1 MNKEQF
7 IFWLKGFTKA
17 VNEHAPTPKQ
27 WETIVSEL
35 DKIKD
40 CPDYGSP
47 IGEGGWGVPNL
58 APIQTLPFIQP
69 YNPYIVTCEGNT
81 TLTVSSGSSGTYTIP
96 SNQNISFGTITTTP
110 GQSSITYATPQF
122 VTSTAYGYPS
132 GSAWH
137 YTNTLPQQP
146 TTGSNQLELDLE

>member
-7 IFWLKGFTKA
+7 IFWLKGFAKA
-17 VNEHAPTPKQ
+17 VNEEGPTPKQ

-47 IGEGGWGVPNL
+47 IGERVWGVPNT

-69 YNPYIVTCEGNT
+69 YEPKINPYKITSGTDT
-81 TLTVSSGSSGTYTIP
+81 TLTVSTGSSGT
-96 SNQNISFGTITTTP
+96 
-110 GQSSITYATPQF
+110 ITYNPST
-122 VTSTAYGYPS
+122 VTQWNPS
-132 GSAWH
+132 SSNWS
-137 YTNTLPQQP
+137 YTNTLPKEP
-146 TTGSNQLELDLE
+146 TTVSNQLELDLN

>member
-7 IFWLKGFTKA
+7 IYWLKGYTA
-17 VNEHAPTPKQ
+17 GHEHAPTLKQ

-47 IGEGGWGVPNL
+47 IGEGGWSAPNT

-69 YNPYIVTCEGNT
+69 YEPKINPYKITSESGT
-81 TLTVSSGSSGTYTIP
+81 TLTISSGSSGTI
-96 SNQNISFGTITTTP
+96 NIATP
-110 GQSSITYATPQF
+110 GYGSITYNPSSTTYAKPQ
-122 VTSTAYGYPS
+122 S
-132 GSAWH
+132 GSWH
-137 YTNTLPQQP
+137 YTSTLPQQP
-146 TTGSNQLELDLE
+146 TTGSNQLELDLK

>member
-7 IFWLKGFTKA
+7 IFWLKGFAKA
-17 VNEHAPTPKQ
+17 VNEEGPTPKQ

-69 YNPYIVTCEGNT
+69 YDPYNPYKITSGT
-81 TLTVSSGSSGTYTIP
+81 TGGTLTVATGSSGTVTYNP
-96 SNQNISFGTITTTP
+96 STTTLWNP
-110 GQSSITYATPQF
+110 SSSNWSY
-122 VTSTAYGYPS
+122 TS
-132 GSAWH
+132 
-137 YTNTLPQQP
+137 TLPQQP
-146 TTGSNQLELDLE
+146 TTGSNQLELDLK

>member
-7 IFWLKGFTKA
+7 IYWLKGYTA
-17 VNEHAPTPKQ
+17 GHEHAPTLKQ

-47 IGEGGWGVPNL
+47 IGEGGWSAPNT

-69 YNPYIVTCEGNT
+69 YEPKINPYKITSGTDT
-81 TLTVSSGSSGTYTIP
+81 TLTVSSGSSGTI
-96 SNQNISFGTITTTP
+96 NIATP
-110 GQSSITYATPQF
+110 GYGSITYNPS
-122 VTSTAYGYPS
+122 STTYGYPS
-132 GSAWH
+132 GSNWS
-137 YTNTLPQQP
+137 YTSTLPQQP
-146 TTGSNQLELDLE
+146 TTGSNQLELDLK

>member
-17 VNEHAPTPKQ
+17 VNEEGPTPKQ
-27 WETIVSEL
+27 WEIIVLEL

-47 IGEGGWGVPNL
+47 IGEGGWGVPNS

-69 YNPYIVTCEGNT
+69 YEPYNSPYKITSAITGESGVILTTTSGSNGTVTYNPSTT
-81 TLTVSSGSSGTYTIP
+81 TLWNPSSSNWSYT
-96 SNQNISFGTITTTP
+96 S
-110 GQSSITYATPQF
+110 
-122 VTSTAYGYPS
+122 
-132 GSAWH
+132 
-137 YTNTLPQQP
+137 TLPQQP
-146 TTGSNQLELDLE
+146 TTGSNQLELDLK

>member
-7 IFWLKGFTKA
+7 IYWLKGYTA
-17 VNEHAPTPKQ
+17 GHEHTPTLKQ

-47 IGEGGWGVPNL
+47 IGEGGWSTPNI

-69 YNPYIVTCEGNT
+69 YDPYNPYKITSGTTVTVAT
-81 TLTVSSGSSGTYTIP
+81 GSSGTVIYNP
-96 SNQNISFGTITTTP
+96 STTTLWNP
-110 GQSSITYATPQF
+110 SSSNWSY
-122 VTSTAYGYPS
+122 TS
-132 GSAWH
+132 
-137 YTNTLPQQP
+137 TLPQQP
-146 TTGSNQLELDLE
+146 TTGSNQLELDLK

>member
-17 VNEHAPTPKQ
+17 VNEEGPTPKQ

-47 IGEGGWGVPNL
+47 IETPKIQPSIFNQPL
-58 APIQTLPFIQP
+58 PINPYKITCNSGTANSNSVIVTDGFIQ
-69 YNPYIVTCEGNT
+69 N
-81 TLTVSSGSSGTYTIP
+81 
-96 SNQNISFGTITTTP
+96 
-110 GQSSITYATPQF
+110 SSITRAQPPFTLTT
-122 VTSTAYGYPS
+122 TSTAYGHPS
-132 GSAWH
+132 GSTVS
-137 YTNTLPQQP
+137 YTANLP
-146 TTGSNQLELDLE
+146 EDL

>member
-1 MNKEQF
+1 MNKDQF

-17 VNEHAPTPKQ
+17 VNEKGPTPKQ

-58 APIQTLPFIQP
+58 APIQTIPFIQP
-69 YNPYIVTCEGNT
+69 YPSDPYNPYKIHYGT
-81 TLTVSSGSSGTYTIP
+81 TGESGVILTTTSGS
-96 SNQNISFGTITTTP
+96 NGTITYNPSTT
-110 GQSSITYATPQF
+110 TLWN
-122 VTSTAYGYPS
+122 PS
-132 GSAWH
+132 GSNWS
-137 YTNTLPQQP
+137 YTSTLPQQQP
-146 TTGSNQLELDLE
+146 TTGSNQLELDLK